1 MKRIYS
7 IKASLFLPRFCW
19 PFEGK
24 KRLLQLDRFLH
35 SLKKG
40 IQLKS
45 YEEICKVIVY
55 MDSFLQ
61 GPAQIWHSIKKKH
74 FLTLKLEARAV
85 NLQTSQKLEWNYLK
99 RRYSLSYDK
108 IHKVK
113 TCIMIKGPKQ
123 IWHCTKSTFPYTEI
137 QHLLPLQHLE

>member
-1 MKRIYS
+1 
-7 IKASLFLPRFCW
+7 
-19 PFEGK
+19 
-24 KRLLQLDRFLH
+24 
-35 SLKKG
+35 
-40 IQLKS
+40 
-45 YEEICKVIVY
+45 

-61 GPAQIWHSIKKKH
+61 GPTQLFDIPLKKKH

-113 TCIMIKGPKQ
+113 ACIMIKGP
-123 IWHCTKSTFPYTEI
+123 
-137 QHLLPLQHLE
+137 